1 MNKNLLLVIM
11 ATLITSVSFSQTNKH
26 QRAPQKGYYAIG
38 NNAAKYPQGT
48 LVVTNSGGFVN
59 KGFFAQNKYK
69 QKADSNAA
77 NLKNNVQVFAI
88 SNKPVPPSKGFFSQ
102 SKYQQANLA
111 DVAKNKTRSG
121 TDSTSNP

>member
-1 MNKNLLLVIM
+1 MNKNLLLVVIT
-11 ATLITSVSFSQTNKH
+11 TLITSVGFSQTNKH
-26 QRAPQKGYYAIG
+26 SRAPQKGYYAIG

-48 LVVTNSGGFVN
+48 LVVTNSGSFVN
-59 KGFFAQNKYK
+59 KGFYAQGKYK

-88 SNKPVPPSKGFFSQ
+88 SNKPVPQSKGFYSQ
-102 SKYQQANLA
+102 SKYQQANLF
-111 DVAKNKTRSG
+111 DVAKDKARSN